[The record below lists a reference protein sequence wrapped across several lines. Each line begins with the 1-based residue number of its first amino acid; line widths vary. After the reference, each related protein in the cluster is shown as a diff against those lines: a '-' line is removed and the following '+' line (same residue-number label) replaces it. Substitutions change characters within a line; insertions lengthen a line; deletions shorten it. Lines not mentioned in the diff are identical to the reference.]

1 MGVVQW
7 MLKRLAAHFG
17 IKAAY
22 DKINASF
29 KLGEPTDIQFPKE
42 AVATS
47 INFAS
52 SGLLNMFA
60 IQCNLDW
67 VMPYWVNR
75 QYDPNSNSYVP
86 GNVLSTNLT
95 HRNWTAI
102 GGTDSDREPVVD
114 PTGLVTPWFDS
125 WSVEYWVG
133 KNDYLLVPARNTEV
147 YQYLVKQLP
156 FVVSQFIKKDVRIRT
171 EAFVADRQEEII
183 CNSISL
189 ENLES
194 VPVTLSLFTTI
205 RPYNPEG
212 ISPVYN
218 IEYDKEKNIFLID
231 GNAALILVSKPSR
244 VYCSNWK
251 QGDCSFKAF
260 SSAVCHKISCNK
272 GLATAMA
279 EYKITLKPGQ
289 VREMDVR
296 SLTTAKKLKP
306 PAIRVIAKPS
316 YHDLR
321 SQTIAEWES
330 IVNRGTHFKVPYQK
344 MENAF
349 KANKAHLYLFIDKDV
364 ITPGPFLYHHEYFR
378 DAAYSLLALDKL
390 GFNREAERIL
400 LNYPN
405 RQRSDGYFLSQEGEW
420 DANGEALWSYYQHYL
435 FTRDKEFAA
444 RIIDSAYRGFKWI
457 SKRRS
462 KTTGLLPAGYS
473 AEHFGPSDSFY
484 WDNFWALAGIRGFA
498 FLAKAIKKHKMAERA
513 EELYKNYY
521 KAVFTSIAK
530 THKKFGFPVIP
541 PSPNRSLDSSI
552 IGAICA
558 LYPLRLIDPKDQSM
572 TGTLRTIR
580 KKYQQNWAFFHRVI
594 HSGYNVYLT
603 AQLAE
608 CYLFRRSSRVL
619 PITQWIMD
627 NISRTGTFPEAIHP
641 VTGGGCMGDG
651 HHAWAC
657 ADLINL
663 LRNLIFFEEQDTLVI
678 TPIIYHRWFEPGET
692 IVCSNAPSHFGTLNI
707 TIQGHADK
715 IQLSLDCDY
724 HTPPRDIE
732 FSVPFAVS
740 KVYGDGKKLT
750 PDAGGTVK
758 FPAGIR
764 QVEVYR

>member
-7 MLKRLAAHFG
+7 ILKRLAAHFG
-17 IKAAY
+17 MKAAY
-22 DKINASF
+22 EKINASF

-67 VMPYWVNR
+67 VMPFWVNR
-75 QYDPNSNSYVP
+75 QYDPESNSYVP

-102 GGTDSDREPVVD
+102 GGVNSEREPIVD
-114 PTGLVTPWFDS
+114 PAGLVTPWFDG
-125 WSVEYWVG
+125 WSIEYWVG
-133 KNDYLLVPARNTEV
+133 KNNYLIVPARNTEV

-156 FVVSQFIKKDVRIRT
+156 LVVSQFIKKDVRIRS
-171 EAFVADRQEEII
+171 EAFVADAEQEIL
-183 CNSISL
+183 CDSISI

-194 VPVTLSLFTTI
+194 VPVTLSLFASI

-212 ISPVYN
+212 ISPLYN
-218 IEYDKEKNIFLID
+218 IEYNKEKNLFLIA
-231 GNAALILVSKPSR
+231 GNTALVLKAKPSR
-244 VYCSNWK
+244 VYCSNWED
-251 QGDCSFKAF
+251 GDCSFKAF
-260 SSAVCHKISCNK
+260 SPDIRHKISCKK

-289 VREMDVR
+289 VREMNVRALTKAKKSASFDVR
-296 SLTTAKKLKP
+296 V
-306 PAIRVIAKPS
+306 IRKPS
-316 YHDLR
+316 YQNLR
-321 SQTIAEWES
+321 SHTIEEWDN
-330 IVNRGTHFKVPYQK
+330 IVKRGTDLKLPYQK
-344 MENAF
+344 MQNAF
-349 KANKAHLYLFIDKDV
+349 MAGKAHLYLFIDKNV

-390 GFNREAERIL
+390 GYHEEAERIL
-400 LNYPN
+400 LHYPH
-405 RQRSDGYFLSQEGEW
+405 RQRADGYFLSQEGEW

-435 FTRDKEFAA
+435 FTRDKEFAE

-457 SKRRS
+457 KRMRS

-473 AEHFGPSDSFY
+473 AEHFGPSDTFY

-498 FLAKAIKKHKMAERA
+498 FLARELKKQKMAETA
-513 EELYKNYY
+513 EKLYKEYY
-521 KAVFTSIAK
+521 KAVFISIDK
-530 THKKFGFPVIP
+530 TQKKFGFSVIP
-541 PSPNRSLDSSI
+541 SSPHRSLDSSI
-552 IGAICA
+552 IGSICA
-558 LYPLRLIDPKDQSM
+558 LYPLRLIQPKDLRM

-580 KKYQQNWAFFHRVI
+580 EKYQQNWAFFHRVI

-627 NISRTGTFPEAIHP
+627 NISRTATFPEAIHP

-663 LRNLIFFEEQDTLVI
+663 LRNLIFFEEQDKLVI

-692 IVCSNAPSHFGTLNI
+692 IMCANAPSRFGTLNI
-707 TIQGHADK
+707 TIQGHPEK
-715 IQLSLDCDY
+715 VLLSLDCEY
-724 HTPPRDIE
+724 HTPPRAIE

-740 KVYGDGKKLT
+740 KVYADGKKLT
-750 PDAGGTVK
+750 PTVRSTVIL
-758 FPAGIR
+758 PAGAH

>member
-1 MGVVQW
+1 MSVIQW
-7 MLKRLAAHFG
+7 ILKRLAAHFG
-17 IKAAY
+17 MKSAY

-42 AVATS
+42 AIATS

-52 SGLLNMFA
+52 TGLLNMFA

-75 QYDPNSNSYVP
+75 QYDPESDSYVP

-102 GGTDSDREPVVD
+102 GGTNSDREPIVD

-133 KNDYLLVPARNTEV
+133 KNNYLIVPARNTEV

-171 EAFVADRQEEII
+171 EAFVAGTEDEVIF
-183 CNSISL
+183 NSISM

-194 VPVTLSLFTTI
+194 VPVTLSLFAAI

-212 ISPVYN
+212 ISPLYN
-218 IEYDKEKNIFLID
+218 IEYNKEKNLFLID
-231 GNAALILVSKPSR
+231 GNAALILTSKPSR

-260 SSAVCHKISCNK
+260 SPAEKHNISCKK

-289 VREMDVR
+289 VREMNVR
-296 SLTTAKKLKP
+296 ALTKAINLKSLD
-306 PAIRVIAKPS
+306 IRLISEPS
-316 YHDLR
+316 YQDMR
-321 SQTIAEWES
+321 SRTITEWES
-330 IVNRGTHFKVPYQK
+330 IVSRGTTLKVPYQK

-349 KANKAHLYLFIDKDV
+349 KANKAHLYLFIDNNV

-378 DAAYSLLALDKL
+378 DAAYSLLALEKL
-390 GFNREAERIL
+390 GYQKEAERIL

-405 RQRSDGYFLSQEGEW
+405 RQRADGYFVSQEGEW

-435 FTRDKEFAA
+435 FTRNKDFIA
-444 RIIDSAYRGFKWI
+444 RIFDSACHGLKWI
-457 SKRRS
+457 RKTRS
-462 KTTGLLPAGYS
+462 KATGLLPAGYS

-498 FLAKAIKKHKMAERA
+498 FLARELKKDKMAELA
-513 EELYKNYY
+513 DELFKDYY
-521 KAVFTSIAK
+521 KAVFTSIDK

-541 PSPNRSLDSSI
+541 SSPNRSLDSSI
-552 IGAICA
+552 IGSICA
-558 LYPLRLIDPKDQSM
+558 LYPLRLIDPKDQRI

-580 KKYQQNWAFFHRVI
+580 QKYQQNWAFFHRVI

-608 CYLFRRSSRVL
+608 CYLFRHSSRVL

-627 NISRTGTFPEAIHP
+627 NISHTAAFPEAIHP

-651 HHAWAC
+651 HHAWAS

-663 LRNLIFFEEQDTLVI
+663 LRNLIFFEQEGTLVI

-692 IVCSNAPSHFGTLNI
+692 IVCSNAPSYFGTLNI
-707 TIQGHADK
+707 TIQALSDRIH
-715 IQLSLDCDY
+715 LSLDCDY
-724 HTPPRDIE
+724 HMPPHSIE
-732 FSVPFAVS
+732 FSVPFAIS
-740 KVYGDGKKLT
+740 KAYADGKKLKH
-750 PDAGGTVK
+750 PVRSTVK
-758 FPAGIR
+758 FPAGTR
-764 QVEVYR
+764 EAEVYR